1 MIMSLEQNK
10 AIARRFVEDLLGKGD
25 YALFSELTIND
36 YADHNLPSGITP
48 LQSISAFRAGFPEAR
63 FIVEDVIAEGDRVVV
78 RYTVEAT
85 HTGNFYGIPATG
97 KAISMSGISI
107 YRLTGGKLAEAW
119 VQYDQLGLMQQ
130 IGVVPMQG

>member
-25 YALFSELTIND
+25 YALFSELTING

-48 LQSISAFRAGFPEAR
+48 LQSIGAFRAGFPEAR